1 MTNATCLEVALT
13 DTMFADIMLR
23 ELAREMILQSNATVD
38 EVRFEEAVVAGKGN
52 WVDIAILYDMI
63 ELARNMKRESL
74 RLKMI
79 SSFSH

>member
-1 MTNATCLEVALT
+1 MTNATCLEVART

-52 WVDIAILYDMI
+52 WVDISILYDLI
-63 ELARNMKRESL
+63 ELARNMK
-74 RLKMI
+74 
-79 SSFSH
+79 